1 MKNDPT
7 KLGHDAQVA
16 MSLGPSATLQSQTLD
31 HQNDDSSAM
40 SKLGDTSPMHQHTGS
55 NMPLKEGHK
64 MFFMVVYLAPGDYHR
79 FHSPT
84 SWVVEKRRHFTGDL
98 FSVSPYIAKR
108 MQDLFVL
115 NERVTCESALVGV
128 SQHRSERD
136 CEADEGPLCFIVL
149 GRWRY
154 GFFGMVPVGA
164 TNVGSICINFDKVSL
179 ASLLSTWQ
187 PSYAQR

>member
-1 MKNDPT
+1 MKDDPT

-16 MSLGPSATLQSQTLD
+16 MSLGPSATLHSQTLD
-31 HQNDDSSAM
+31 HQNDNSGALG
-40 SKLGDTSPMHQHTGS
+40 KLGDASPMHQHTGS

-115 NERVTCESALVGV
+115 NERVTCESAWSGSLDVVEKGIMKLMRVCLVTQCSDDGGTGSLGWFPSVRPTSAASV
-128 SQHRSERD
+128 S
-136 CEADEGPLCFIVL
+136 I
-149 GRWRY
+149 
-154 GFFGMVPVGA
+154 
-164 TNVGSICINFDKVSL
+164 
-179 ASLLSTWQ
+179 ST
-187 PSYAQR
+187 R